1 MSKSKVIF
9 KENFDCKNLTINAVL
24 SRVIPI
30 SEFIWNQAG
39 LAIYENEN
47 ENENNLIFTP
57 YYINDYDHLYNT
69 TNIRRN
75 EYKSPNFKLCLEK
88 IISILNSGSSVLVRV
103 DIFALPFNMYYG
115 KHRGPHYIE
124 ITHMEHDQFFVCDHF
139 YKYSGFVDI
148 TIIAK
153 AMKTRM
159 DFEGNNEYIF
169 YSFNTDGYFF
179 KLDRNYLFK
188 VMSKNNSQIL
198 GEGTV
203 DFFDIPNHK
212 RLVGLE
218 TFDRF
223 DNYLEEHF
231 HQKGPLKDIYKS
243 LFDLSNSRYHYS
255 KIISKYKDNYN
266 NLEVIEDLY
275 LASYQKFRIAA
286 NLVLKLRASK
296 QERAYLT
303 NIRDILSSNLNIE
316 REASKLVE
324 DFILKEEVPK
334 TFYK

>member
-1 MSKSKVIF
+1 MSKSKVIY
-9 KENFDCKNLTINAVL
+9 KENFDCKILTINAIL
-24 SRVIPI
+24 SRAIPI

-47 ENENNLIFTP
+47 NLIFTP
-57 YYINDYDHLYNT
+57 HYINEYEHLYNT
-69 TNIRRN
+69 ANIRSI
-75 EYKSPNFKLCLEK
+75 EYKLPNFELFLEK
-88 IISILNSGSSVLVRV
+88 IIFILNSGSSTLVRV
-103 DIFALPFNMYYG
+103 DIFDLPFNMYYC

-148 TIIAK
+148 AIIAK

-159 DFEGNNEYIF
+159 DIEGNNEYIF
-169 YSFNTDGYFF
+169 RSFYTDGCSF
-179 KLDRNYLFK
+179 KLDRNYLFE
-188 VMSKNNSQIL
+188 VMTKNNSQIL
-198 GEGTV
+198 GRETA
-203 DFFDIPNHK
+203 DFLDIPNHK
-212 RLVGLE
+212 RLVGLK

-243 LFDLSNSRYHYS
+243 LFNLSNSRYHYS
-255 KIISKYKDNYN
+255 KIISKYKDQYN
-266 NLEVIEDLY
+266 NIEVIEDLY
-275 LASYQKFRIAA
+275 LDSYQNFRIAA

-296 QERAYLT
+296 KERAYLS
-303 NIRDILSSNLNIE
+303 NLKDILSSTLNIE

-324 DFILKEEVPK
+324 DFTLKEDVAK

>member
-1 MSKSKVIF
+1 MSNSQVIY
-9 KENFDCKNLTINAVL
+9 KENFDCKTLTINAIL
-24 SRVIPI
+24 SRIIPK

-47 ENENNLIFTP
+47 NLIFTP
-57 YYINDYDHLYNT
+57 HYTNGYEHLYNT
-69 TNIRRN
+69 ANIRSI
-75 EYKSPNFKLCLEK
+75 EYKLPNFELFLEK
-88 IISILNSGSSVLVRV
+88 IIFILNSGSSTLVRV
-103 DIFALPFNMYYG
+103 DIFDLPFNMYYC
-115 KHRGPHYIE
+115 KHKGPHYIE

-148 TIIAK
+148 AIIVK
-153 AMKTRM
+153 AMQTRM
-159 DFEGNNEYIF
+159 DIEGNNEYIF
-169 YSFNTDGYFF
+169 HSFDTDGHSF

-188 VMSKNNSQIL
+188 VMTKNNSQIS

-203 DFFDIPNHK
+203 NFLDIPNHK
-212 RLVGLE
+212 RLVGLK

-223 DNYLEEHF
+223 DNYLEKHF

-243 LFDLSNSRYHYS
+243 LFNLSNSRYHYS
-255 KIISKYKDNYN
+255 KIISQYKNNYN

-275 LASYQKFRIAA
+275 LDSYQNFRIAA

-296 QERAYLT
+296 KERAYLS
-303 NIRDILSSNLNIE
+303 NLKDILSLTLNIE

-324 DFILKEEVPK
+324 DFTLKEDVSK
-334 TFYK
+334 KFYK

>member
-1 MSKSKVIF
+1 MSKSKVIY
-9 KENFDCKNLTINAVL
+9 KENFDCKTLTINAIL

-30 SEFIWNQAG
+30 SEFIWSQAG
-39 LAIYENEN
+39 LAIYENK
-47 ENENNLIFTP
+47 NNLIFTP
-57 YYINDYDHLYNT
+57 YYLDEYEHLYNMA
-69 TNIRRN
+69 NIRSI
-75 EYKSPNFKLCLEK
+75 EYKSSNFELFLEK
-88 IISILNSGSSVLVRV
+88 IIFILNGGSSALVCV
-103 DIFALPFNMYYG
+103 DIFDLPFNMYYC

-124 ITHMEHDQFFVCDHF
+124 ITHMEHGEFFVCDHF

-148 TIIAK
+148 AIIAK

-159 DFEGNNEYIF
+159 DSEGNSEYIF
-169 YSFNTDGYFF
+169 RSFYTDGSSF

-188 VMSKNNSQIL
+188 VMTKNNSQIL

-203 DFFDIPNHK
+203 DFLNIPNHK
-212 RLVGLE
+212 QLVGLE

-231 HQKGPLKDIYKS
+231 HQKGPLRGIYKS
-243 LFDLSNSRYHYS
+243 LFNLSNSRYHYS

-266 NLEVIEDLY
+266 NIEVIEDLY
-275 LASYQKFRIAA
+275 LASYQNFRIAA

-296 QERAYLT
+296 KERAYLT
-303 NIRDILSSNLNIE
+303 NLKDILSSTLNIE

-324 DFILKEEVPK
+324 DFTLKEDVPK
-334 TFYK
+334 KFYK

>member
-1 MSKSKVIF
+1 MSKSKVIYR
-9 KENFDCKNLTINAVL
+9 ENFDCKALTINAIL

-47 ENENNLIFTP
+47 NLIFTP
-57 YYINDYDHLYNT
+57 HYINEYEHLYNT
-69 TNIRRN
+69 ANIRSI
-75 EYKSPNFKLCLEK
+75 EYNLPNFELFLEK
-88 IISILNSGSSVLVRV
+88 IKFILNTGSSTLVRV
-103 DIFALPFNMYYG
+103 DIFDLPFNMYYC
-115 KHRGPHYIE
+115 KHKGSHYIE
-124 ITHMEHDQFFVCDHF
+124 ITHMENEQFFVCDHF

-148 TIIAK
+148 DIIAK

-159 DFEGNNEYIF
+159 DIEGNNEYIF
-169 YSFNTDGYFF
+169 HSFCTDEYSF

-203 DFFDIPNHK
+203 DFLDIPNHK
-212 RLVGLE
+212 RLVGLK

-223 DNYLEEHF
+223 DKYLEEHF
-231 HQKGPLKDIYKS
+231 HQKGPLKGIYKS
-243 LFDLSNSRYHYS
+243 LFNLSNSRYYYS
-255 KIISKYKDNYN
+255 KIISKYKDDYN
-266 NLEVIEDLY
+266 NIELIEDLY
-275 LASYQKFRIAA
+275 LDSYQNFRIAA

-296 QERAYLT
+296 KERAYLT
-303 NIRDILSSNLNIE
+303 NLKDILSSTLNIE

-324 DFILKEEVPK
+324 DFILKEGQG
-334 TFYK
+334 TTS